1 MILVLV
7 AFLSGILTVFSP
19 CVLPILPV
27 ILASGIDG
35 NRQRIRGVIA
45 GLVVS
50 FTVASLLLAT
60 IVRVFGVPAD
70 IVRLVAVGL
79 LGVFGIS
86 LIFPQLWEMA
96 QAWIEKYWRFQPK
109 ANTSSGFTG
118 GFITGVSLGIVWTP
132 CIGPVVAA
140 VATLAAVSSFSITA
154 VFIALAYALGTAVP
168 LYLIATGSSKVTQKL
183 SFVKNE
189 NTKIRQIFGLIIIA
203 TALLIWSGADRMFQA
218 WTLQN
223 LPESWT
229 QITTVFE
236 EQLVSDEEID
246 SLRETQ

>member
-1 MILVLV
+1 MILIVV

-27 ILASGIDG
+27 VLASGIDG

-60 IVRVFGVPAD
+60 IVRIFGVPAD
-70 IVRLVAVGL
+70 IVRLTAVGL
-79 LGVFGIS
+79 LAVFGVS
-86 LIFPQLWEMA
+86 LIFPQLWETT

-109 ANTSSGFTG
+109 TQTSSGFSG
-118 GFITGVSLGIVWTP
+118 GFLTGVSLGVVWTP

-168 LYLIATGSSKVTQKL
+168 LYFIATGSSAVTQKL

-189 NTKIRQIFGLIIIA
+189 STRIRQVFGLIILG

-218 WTLQN
+218 WALEN

-229 QITTVFE
+229 QITTTFE
-236 EQLVSDEEID
+236 EQVISQDEIN
-246 SLRETQ
+246 SLRHDQ